1 MRSKLTLVLASFFV
15 LCINFSFGQE
25 KTISGNVT
33 DQNGLPLPGV
43 SVVVVGTTSG
53 TQTDFDGNYTISAD
67 TGQRLRFSY
76 LGQKTVNITVGA
88 SSTVNVQME
97 EDAQA
102 LEEVVVVAYGEKS
115 KKNVITSISEIGSE
129 SIEDLVVD
137 SPQNILQGQAAGVQ
151 VVSSSGLVGAA
162 PEVRIRGTNSLGGS
176 SRPLFVIDGVVLGDT
191 FNTLAQ
197 GTGQGVN
204 PLATINPNDIENIS
218 VLKSA
223 AAAALYGSRGGNGVV
238 LITTKRGRTDGRVT
252 VDINTNVSFSTLT
265 DSPDL
270 LTGQEF
276 IDFTTSIRSVTGQ
289 TLLTD
294 SGENVDMID
303 LVTRTAVSTNSNFS
317 VRGGNDKASYF
328 IGATRERQEGILI
341 GNSLDRTSFR
351 ANVEAKATDWLTAG
365 MNMNVS
371 QNNFDRTPAEN
382 AFAAPYTVALLQRPD
397 RGPFDEEGNF
407 RVAGNVGGGNVVAQE
422 QLNQNDQ
429 NTTRI
434 IGNAYL
440 DFDLSSFIDG
450 LSFKQE
456 LGIDRNLD
464 DVIERNVELLSPGG
478 FARNRISQQ
487 NRTVVNSLLSYNK
500 TFGEKHNLSW
510 LVGYS
515 FEKNEFRIIRAD
527 GTGFLSDAQRNV
539 ESASTFPLTFTSG
552 DATSLVSYLTR
563 VSYDYANG
571 RYLLEGSLRRDGS
584 SVFGANNRFGTFWS
598 AAAGWNISEEPF
610 MQDVEWIQGLKL
622 NTSIGSTGNDRI
634 TFATGVLNFFPSL
647 GTFGTNNYNG
657 QSGLTPLVIPNP
669 DLQWEST
676 TTWDV
681 GLSASFFNRR
691 LTFNAEYY
699 NRTTDD
705 LILLVPV
712 DPTFNNGLNNV
723 LQNVGE
729 LENRGVELTI
739 DATIF
744 DNPEGFSWT
753 SNFNIAFNEN
763 EVTSLPETAALDEQ
777 GRPFVEQAGG
787 SLANSPQ
794 RAVLGESA
802 NSWYVIPYI
811 GVNPQTGDAEWLGAD
826 GNPTTSPVGADRRI
840 VGQGNPDFVG
850 GFSNTFTYKNWS
862 LSTLFNYS
870 VGNDLLLTSREF
882 TENPISGFNKTT
894 RVLNVWQQP
903 GDQAFVPNP
912 ASSTIFTFAQ
922 TSSAQIADGSFV
934 RLKNVTLAYTLP
946 RSFIDRTFM
955 TNVRLYAT
963 GTNLLTIKSDDLEG
977 YDPEG
982 SNRADGG
989 GTLGQDFFTVPQAS
1003 TFTFGMNV
1011 SF

>member
-1 MRSKLTLVLASFFV
+1 MKVKNHWMWSVFLMLLTTSMLA
-15 LCINFSFGQE
+15 QQ
-25 KTISGNVT
+25 KTITGNVS
-33 DQNGLPLPGV
+33 DQSGLPLPGV

-53 TQTDFDGNYTISAD
+53 TQTDFDGNYRVSVAE
-67 TGQRLRFSY
+67 GQRLRFSY
-76 LGQKTVNITVGA
+76 LGQKTVNVTIGA
-88 SSTVNVQME
+88 SNTINVQME
-97 EDAQA
+97 EDAEA

-115 KKNVITSISEIGSE
+115 RKNVITSVSEIGNE
-129 SIEDLVVD
+129 SIDNLVVD

-151 VVSSSGLVGAA
+151 VTSSSGLVGAA

-197 GTGQGVN
+197 GTGQGIN
-204 PLATINPNDIENIS
+204 PLATINPNDIESIS

-238 LITTKRGRTDGRVT
+238 LITTKKGRTDGRVT

-265 DSPDL
+265 DSPEL
-270 LTGQEF
+270 LNAREF

-294 SGENVDMID
+294 AGGDVDFID
-303 LVTRTAVSTNSNFS
+303 LVTGTGVSTNSNIS
-317 VRGGNDKASYF
+317 VRGGNEKASYF
-328 IGATRERQEGILI
+328 IGATRETQEGVLL
-341 GNSLDRTSFR
+341 GNALDRTSFR
-351 ANVEAKATDWLTAG
+351 ANIEAKATDWLTAG

-382 AFAAPYTVALLQRPD
+382 AFSAPYTIALLQRPD
-397 RGPFDEEGNF
+397 VEPFDDDGNF
-407 RVAGNVGGGNVVAQE
+407 TTAGNVGGGNVIAQE
-422 QLNQNDQ
+422 LLEQNDQ

-440 DFDLSSFIDG
+440 NFDLSSFIDG

-464 DVIERNVELLSPGG
+464 DVIEREIELLTPGG
-478 FARNRISQQ
+478 LARNRISQQ
-487 NRTVVNSLLSYNK
+487 NRVIVNSLLSYNK
-500 TFGEKHNLSW
+500 TFGEKHNLNV

-515 FEKNEFRIIRAD
+515 FEENEFRILRAD

-539 ESASTFPLTFTSG
+539 ESASTFPTTFSSG
-552 DATSLVSYLTR
+552 DATTLVSYLSR

-584 SVFGANNRFGTFWS
+584 SVFGANNQFGTFWS

-610 MQDVEWIQGLKL
+610 MQDVTWIQGLKI
-622 NTSIGSTGNDRI
+622 NGSIGSTGNDRI
-634 TFATGVLNFFPSL
+634 TNATNVLNFFPSL

-657 QSGLTPLVIPNP
+657 QSGLTPLTLPNP

-676 TTWDV
+676 TTWDI

-691 LTFNAEYY
+691 LSFNAEYY

-712 DPTFNNGLNNV
+712 DPTFNNGINNV

-729 LENRGVELTI
+729 LENRGVELSI

-753 SNFNIAFNEN
+753 SNFNIAYNEN
-763 EVTSLPETAALDEQ
+763 EVTSLPEEASVDEQ
-777 GRPFVEQAGG
+777 GRPFVEQVGG
-787 SLANSPQ
+787 SLGNSPQ

-811 GVNPQTGDAEWLGAD
+811 GVNAQTGDAEWLGAD
-826 GNPTTSPVGADRRI
+826 GNPTTTPTAADRRI

-870 VGNDLLLTSREF
+870 IGNDLLLTSREF
-882 TENPISGFNKTT
+882 TENPVGGFNKTT

-903 GDQAFVPNP
+903 GDQAFIPSPN
-912 ASSTIFTFAQ
+912 SSTISTFNQ

-946 RSFIDRTFM
+946 RDFIDRTFL
-955 TNVRLYAT
+955 TNVRLYVT
-963 GTNLLTIKSDDLEG
+963 GTNLLTIKSDDLDG
-977 YDPEG
+977 YDPEA
-982 SNRADGG
+982 SNRADGA
-989 GTLGQDFFTVPQAS
+989 GTQGQDFFTVPQAS
-1003 TFTFGMNV
+1003 TFTLGMNV
-1011 SF
+1011 TF

>member
-1 MRSKLTLVLASFFV
+1 MRSKFTLMLASFLL

-25 KTISGNVT
+25 KTITGNVS

-53 TQTDFDGNYTISAD
+53 TQTDFDGNYTVSAAE
-67 TGQRLRFSY
+67 GQRLRFSY
-76 LGQKTVNITVGA
+76 LGQKTVNVTIGA
-88 SSTVNVQME
+88 SNTINVQME
-97 EDAQA
+97 EDAEA

-115 KKNVITSISEIGSE
+115 RKNVITSISEIDSE

-137 SPQNILQGQAAGVQ
+137 SPQNILQGQSAGVQ

-191 FNTLAQ
+191 FTTLAQ

-204 PLATINPNDIENIS
+204 PLATINPNDIESIS

-238 LITTKRGRTDGRVT
+238 LITTKRGRTDGTVT
-252 VDINTNVSFSTLT
+252 VDINTNVSFSRLT
-265 DSPDL
+265 DSPDML
-270 LTGQEF
+270 NASEF
-276 IDFTTSIRSVTGQ
+276 IDFTTTIRSVTGQ

-294 SGENVDMID
+294 AGGDVDFID
-303 LVTRTAVSTNSNFS
+303 LVTRNAVSTNSNFS
-317 VRGGNDKASYF
+317 VRGGNDKVTYF
-328 IGATRERQEGILI
+328 IGGTRERQEGVLN

-351 ANVEAKATDWLTAG
+351 TNLETKATDWLTAG
-365 MNMNVS
+365 INMNVS
-371 QNNFDRTPAEN
+371 QNNFDLTPAEN
-382 AFAAPYTVALLQRPD
+382 AFAAPYTIALLQRPD
-397 RGPFDEEGNF
+397 VEPFDENGNF
-407 RVAGNVGGGNVVAQE
+407 TTAGNVGGGNVIAQE

-440 DFDLSSFIDG
+440 NFDLSSFIDG

-456 LGIDRNLD
+456 LGIDRNTND
-464 DVIERNVELLSPGG
+464 RIQREIDLLTPGG
-478 FARNRISQQ
+478 EADNRISQQ
-487 NRTVVNSLLSYNK
+487 NRVIVNSLLSYNK
-500 TFGEKHNLSW
+500 TFGEKHNLNV

-515 FEKNEFRIIRAD
+515 FEENEFRILRGQ
-527 GTGFLSDAQRNV
+527 GTGFLSDDQRNV
-539 ESASTFPLTFTSG
+539 ESASTFPITFSSG
-552 DATSLVSYLTR
+552 DKTALVSYLGR
-563 VSYDYANG
+563 ASYDYANG

-584 SVFGANNRFGTFWS
+584 SVFGANNQFGTFWS

-610 MQDVEWIQGLKL
+610 MQDVTWIQGLKI
-622 NTSIGSTGNDRI
+622 NSSIGSTGNDRI
-634 TFATGVLNFFPSL
+634 TNATGVLNFFPSL
-647 GTFGTNNYNG
+647 GTYTTGNYNG
-657 QSGLTPLVIPNP
+657 QSGLFPNRIENP

-691 LTFNAEYY
+691 LSFNAEYY

-753 SNFNIAFNEN
+753 SNFNIAWNEN
-763 EVTSLPETAALDEQ
+763 EVTSLPDTSSLDEQ
-777 GRPFVEQAGG
+777 GRPFVEQVGG

-826 GNPTTSPVGADRRI
+826 GNPTTSPVAADRRI

-850 GFSNTFTYKNWS
+850 GFSNNFTYKNWS
-862 LSTLFNYS
+862 LSTLFNFS
-870 VGNDLLLTSREF
+870 IGNDLLLTSREF

-903 GDQAFVPNP
+903 GDQAFIPSP
-912 ASSTIFTFAQ
+912 ASPTISTFAQ

-946 RSFIDRTFM
+946 RDFIDRTFL
-955 TNVRLYAT
+955 TNVRLYVT
-963 GTNLLTIKSDDLEG
+963 GTNLLTIKSDDLDG
-977 YDPEG
+977 YDPEA
-982 SNRADGG
+982 SNRGDGG
-989 GTLGQDFFTVPQAS
+989 GTIGQDFFTVPQAS
-1003 TFTFGMNV
+1003 TFTLGMNV
-1011 SF
+1011 TF

>member
-1 MRSKLTLVLASFFV
+1 MKQKFNFLSLLFV
-15 LCINFSFGQE
+15 LLFVGQLRGQE
-25 KTISGNVT
+25 KTISGNVS
-33 DQNGLPLPGV
+33 DQQDLPLPGV
-43 SVVVVGTTSG
+43 SIVVVGTTSG
-53 TQTDFDGNYTISAD
+53 TQTDFDGNYTISAAE
-67 TGQRLRFSY
+67 GQRLRFSY
-76 LGQKTVNITVGA
+76 LGQKTVTITIGA
-88 SSTVNVQME
+88 SNTINVQME
-97 EDAQA
+97 EDAEA

-115 KKNVITSISEIGSE
+115 KKNVITSISEIDSE

-162 PEVRIRGTNSLGGS
+162 PEVRIRGTNSLGGN

-204 PLATINPNDIENIS
+204 PLATINPNDIESIS

-238 LITTKRGRTDGRVT
+238 LITTKRGRTDGT
-252 VDINTNVSFSTLT
+252 VSVEVNTNVSFSTLT
-265 DSPDL
+265 DSPEIMNA
-270 LTGQEF
+270 QEF
-276 IDFTTSIRSVTGQ
+276 IGFTTAIRSVTGQ

-294 SGENVDMID
+294 AGGDVDFID
-303 LVTRTAVSTNSNFS
+303 LVTRRAVSTNSNIS
-317 VRGGNDKASYF
+317 VRGGNDKVSYF
-328 IGATRERQEGILI
+328 IGGTRERQEGILN

-382 AFAAPYTVALLQRPD
+382 SFAAPYTIALLQRPD
-397 RGPFDEEGNF
+397 VEPFDENGNF
-407 RVAGNVGGGNVVAQE
+407 TTAGNVGGGNVIAQE

-456 LGIDRNLD
+456 LGIDRNFD
-464 DVIERNVELLSPGG
+464 DVIERNVELLTPGG

-487 NRTVVNSLLSYNK
+487 NRVVVNSLLSYNK
-500 TFGEKHNLSW
+500 TFGEKHNLNV

-515 FEKNEFRIIRAD
+515 FEENEFRILRGD
-527 GTGFLSDAQRNV
+527 GTGFLSDAQRNI
-539 ESASTFPLTFTSG
+539 ESAATFPVTFSSG
-552 DATSLVSYLTR
+552 DATTLVSYLSR

-584 SVFGANNRFGTFWS
+584 SVFGANNQFGTFWS

-610 MQDVEWIQGLKL
+610 MQDVTWIQGLKL
-622 NTSIGSTGNDRI
+622 NGSIGSTGNDRI
-634 TFATGVLNFFPSL
+634 TNATGVLNFFPSL

-657 QSGLTPLVIPNP
+657 ESGLTPLALANP

-676 TTWDV
+676 TTWDI

-691 LTFNAEYY
+691 LSFTAEYY

-712 DPTFNNGLNNV
+712 DPTFNNGLNSV

-729 LENRGVELTI
+729 LENRGIELSV

-753 SNFNIAFNEN
+753 SNFNIAYNEN
-763 EVTSLPETAALDEQ
+763 EVTSLPETASLDEQ
-777 GRPFVEQAGG
+777 GRPFVEQVGG

-826 GNPTTSPVGADRRI
+826 GNPTTTPTAEDRRI

-870 VGNDLLLTSREF
+870 IGNDLLLTSRGF
-882 TENPISGFNKTT
+882 TENPVSGFNKTT
-894 RVLNVWQQP
+894 RLLNIWQQP
-903 GDQAFVPNP
+903 GDQAFTPSPNSP
-912 ASSTIFTFAQ
+912 TIFTFNQ
-922 TSSAQIADGSFV
+922 TSSAQIANGSFV

-946 RSFIDRTFM
+946 RDFIDRTFL
-955 TNVRLYAT
+955 TNVRLYVT
-963 GTNLLTIKSDDLEG
+963 GTNLLTIKSDDLDG
-977 YDPEG
+977 YDPEA
-982 SNRADGG
+982 SNRGDGG

-1011 SF
+1011 TF

>member
-1 MRSKLTLVLASFFV
+1 MKVKIHWMWSVFLMLLTTSTLA
-15 LCINFSFGQE
+15 QQ
-25 KTISGNVT
+25 KTITGNVS
-33 DQNGLPLPGV
+33 DQQGVALPGV
-43 SVVVVGTTSG
+43 SVVVVGTTNG
-53 TQTDFDGNYTISAD
+53 TQTDFDGNYTISAAE
-67 TGQRLRFSY
+67 GQRLRFSY
-76 LGQKTVNITVGA
+76 LGQKTVNVTIGA
-88 SSTVNVQME
+88 SSTLNVQME

-115 KKNVITSISEIGSE
+115 RKNVITSISEIDSK

-137 SPQNILQGQAAGVQ
+137 SPQNILQGQSAGVQ

-191 FNTLAQ
+191 FNTLTQ
-197 GTGQGVN
+197 GTGQGIN
-204 PLATINPNDIENIS
+204 PLATINPNDIQSIS

-238 LITTKRGRTDGRVT
+238 LITTKKGRTDGTVT
-252 VDINTNVSFSTLT
+252 VEINTNVSFSTLT
-265 DSPDL
+265 DSPEL
-270 LTGQEF
+270 LNAQEY
-276 IDFTTSIRSVTGQ
+276 IDFTTTIGSVIV
-289 TLLTD
+289 TD
-294 SGENVDMID
+294 AGGDVDFID
-303 LVTRTAVSTNSNFS
+303 LVTRRAVSTNHNIS
-317 VRGGNDKASYF
+317 VRGGNDKVTYF
-328 IGATRERQEGILI
+328 IGATRESQEGILN

-382 AFAAPYTVALLQRPD
+382 EFDAPYTIALLQRPD
-397 RGPFDEEGNF
+397 VEPFDENGNF
-407 RVAGNVGGGNVVAQE
+407 TTAGNVGGGNVIAQE
-422 QLNQNDQ
+422 LLEQNDQ

-464 DVIERNVELLSPGG
+464 DVIERDIELLTPGG

-487 NRTVVNSLLSYNK
+487 NRVIVNSLLSYNK
-500 TFGEKHNLSW
+500 NFGEKHNLSAFI
-510 LVGYS
+510 GYS
-515 FEKNEFRIIRAD
+515 FEENKFRILRGD
-527 GTGFLSDAQRNV
+527 GTGFLADAQRNI
-539 ESASTFPLTFTSG
+539 ESASTFPVTFSSG
-552 DATSLVSYLTR
+552 DETTLVSYLGR
-563 VSYDYANG
+563 VAYDYANG

-584 SVFGANNRFGTFWS
+584 SVFGANNQFGTFWS
-598 AAAGWNISEEPF
+598 AAAGWNVSEEPF
-610 MQDVEWIQGLKL
+610 MQDVTWIQGLKI
-622 NTSIGSTGNDRI
+622 NGSIGSTGNDRI
-634 TFATGVLNFFPSL
+634 TAATGVLNFFPSL

-657 QSGLTPLVIPNP
+657 ESGLTPLALANP

-676 TTWDV
+676 TTWDI

-691 LTFNAEYY
+691 LSFNAEYY

-729 LENRGVELTI
+729 LENRGVEFTI

-753 SNFNIAFNEN
+753 SNFNIAYNEN
-763 EVTSLPETAALDEQ
+763 EVASLPETASLDEQ
-777 GRPFVEQAGG
+777 GRPFVEQVGG

-826 GNPTTSPVGADRRI
+826 GNPTTTPTAADRRI

-870 VGNDLLLTSREF
+870 VGNDLLLASRGF
-882 TENPISGFNKTT
+882 TENPTSGFNKTT
-894 RVLNVWQQP
+894 RVLDIWQQP
-903 GDQAFVPNP
+903 GDQAFIPSPNSP
-912 ASSTIFTFAQ
+912 TINTFAQ

-946 RSFIDRTFM
+946 RSIIDKTFL

-963 GTNLLTIKSDDLEG
+963 GTNLLTIKSDDLDG
-977 YDPEG
+977 YDPEA

-1003 TFTFGMNV
+1003 TFTLGMNV
-1011 SF
+1011 TF

>member
-1 MRSKLTLVLASFFV
+1 MKVRIHWMWSVFLMLLTTSTLA
-15 LCINFSFGQE
+15 QQ
-25 KTISGNVT
+25 KTITGNVS
-33 DQNGLPLPGV
+33 DQQGVVLPGV
-43 SVVVVGTTSG
+43 SVVVMGTTNG
-53 TQTDFDGNYTISAD
+53 TQTDFDGNYTIYAAE
-67 TGQRLRFSY
+67 GQRLRFSY
-76 LGQKTVNITVGA
+76 LGQKTVNVTIGA
-88 SSTVNVQME
+88 SSTLNVQME

-115 KKNVITSISEIGSE
+115 RKNVITSISEIDSK

-137 SPQNILQGQAAGVQ
+137 SPQNILQGQSAGVQ

-176 SRPLFVIDGVVLGDT
+176 SRPLFVIDGIVLGDT
-191 FNTLAQ
+191 FNTLTQ
-197 GTGQGVN
+197 GTGQGIN
-204 PLATINPNDIENIS
+204 PLATINPNDIQSIS

-238 LITTKRGRTDGRVT
+238 LITTKRGRTDGTVT
-252 VDINTNVSFSTLT
+252 VEINTNVSFSTLT
-265 DSPDL
+265 DSPEL
-270 LTGQEF
+270 LNAQEY
-276 IDFTTSIRSVTGQ
+276 IDFTTTIGSVIV
-289 TLLTD
+289 TD
-294 SGENVDMID
+294 AGGDVDFID
-303 LVTRTAVSTNSNFS
+303 LVTRRAVSTNHNIS
-317 VRGGNDKASYF
+317 VRGGNDKVTYF
-328 IGATRERQEGILI
+328 IGATRESQEGILI

-382 AFAAPYTVALLQRPD
+382 AFAAPYTIALLQRPD
-397 RGPFDEEGNF
+397 IEPFDENGNF
-407 RVAGNVGGGNVVAQE
+407 TTAGNVGGGNVIAQE

-440 DFDLSSFIDG
+440 DFDLSSLING

-456 LGIDRNLD
+456 LGIDRNLND
-464 DVIERNVELLSPGG
+464 ATRRQVELLTPGG
-478 FARNRISQQ
+478 LAQNRISQQ
-487 NRTVVNSLLSYNK
+487 NRVIVNSLLSYNK
-500 TFGEKHNLSW
+500 TFGEKHNLSAFI
-510 LVGYS
+510 GYS
-515 FEKNEFRIIRAD
+515 FEENQFRILRGD
-527 GTGFLSDAQRNV
+527 GTGFLADAQRNI
-539 ESASTFPLTFTSG
+539 ESASTFPVTFSSG
-552 DATSLVSYLTR
+552 DETTLVSYLGR
-563 VSYDYANG
+563 VAYDYANG

-584 SVFGANNRFGTFWS
+584 SVFGANNQFGTFWS
-598 AAAGWNISEEPF
+598 AAAGWNVSEEPF
-610 MQDVEWIQGLKL
+610 MQDVTWIQGLKI
-622 NTSIGSTGNDRI
+622 NGSIGSTGNDRI
-634 TFATGVLNFFPSL
+634 TSATGALNFFPSL

-657 QSGLTPLVIPNP
+657 ESGLTPLALANP

-699 NRTTDD
+699 KRTTDD

-744 DNPEGFSWT
+744 DNPEGFGWT
-753 SNFNIAFNEN
+753 SNFNIAYNEN
-763 EVTSLPETAALDEQ
+763 EVTSLPETASLDEQ
-777 GRPFVEQAGG
+777 GRPFVEQVGG

-826 GNPTTSPVGADRRI
+826 GNPTTTPTAADRRI

-850 GFSNTFTYKNWS
+850 GFSNNFTYKNWS

-870 VGNDLLLTSREF
+870 VGNDLLLSTREF

-894 RVLNVWQQP
+894 RVLDIWQQP
-903 GDQAFVPNP
+903 GDQAFIPSPNSP
-912 ASSTIFTFAQ
+912 TITTFAQ

-946 RSFIDRTFM
+946 RSIIDRTFLA
-955 TNVRLYAT
+955 NVRLYAT
-963 GTNLLTIKSDDLEG
+963 GTNLLTIKSDDLDG
-977 YDPEG
+977 YDPEA

-1003 TFTFGMNV
+1003 TFTLGMNV
-1011 SF
+1011 TF